1 MIYDIIDLFLVI
13 ATLSSVII
21 CAFLLG
27 SCD

>member
-1 MIYDIIDLFLVI
+1 MIYDIIDLFLVT
-13 ATLSSVII
+13 ATVASVII